1 MFYEYKV
8 LLLKKL
14 FIKIASLGLSHKS
27 SMYQVL
33 LSPAVCHLYCSEL
46 QCVEV
51 LLSIFENHIKARE
64 KRHKIMGRDFSL
76 IQFRLMFYIKE
87 LRGGSLWLIDSEKAF
102 MTQVSSWRKNT
113 WHIEES
119 SDWSEIYQK
128 ACVSDLQLRPHQNVM
143 GILGTHPV
151 QHVPCIKA
159 ESIPD
164 RTFYS
169 MLSPPS
175 PPPARP
181 VCLQLSLSQ

>member
-1 MFYEYKV
+1 
-8 LLLKKL
+8 
-14 FIKIASLGLSHKS
+14 
-27 SMYQVL
+27 MYQVL

-164 RTFYS
+164 RAFYS